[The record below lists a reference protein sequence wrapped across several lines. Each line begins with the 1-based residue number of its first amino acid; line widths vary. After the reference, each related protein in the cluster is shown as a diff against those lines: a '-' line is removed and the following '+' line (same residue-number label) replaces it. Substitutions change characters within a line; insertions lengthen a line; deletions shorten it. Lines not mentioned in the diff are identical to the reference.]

1 MKDVVVI
8 ITITLKD
15 ESLISED
22 FQGFLD
28 EIKSG
33 KMREEMMSELFEEI
47 KIKFQVY
54 KHKKTPTIKIAG
66 E

>member
-15 ESLISED
+15 ESLNCDE
-22 FQGFLD
+22 FQEFLD

-33 KMREEMMSELFEEI
+33 KMREEMMSEIFEDI

-54 KHKKTPTIKIAG
+54 KHRKPPQ
-66 E
+66 